1 MISIIGRSGSGKTTL
16 LNICAGLLTPTIGH
30 IKRNFLLKKSGRP
43 NELGYVFQSPELIP
57 WMTVIEN
64 VLLPISLSKGV
75 FSEVDEVRA
84 KAILADI
91 GLSESLHLRPKQ
103 LSGGMKK
110 RVGIARGFINDPR
123 IIFLDEPLGELD
135 EVLREELLLWTKEQ
149 VQNLKASAILVTHSI
164 DEAIKFSDRVLVLG
178 NFPSE
183 IVADISIA
191 IDKTKT
197 QNAEKFNRE
206 RLREK
211 LKTLLGE
218 TKVA

>member
-1 MISIIGRSGSGKTTL
+1 M
-16 LNICAGLLTPTIGH
+16 
-30 IKRNFLLKKSGRP
+30 
-43 NELGYVFQSPELIP
+43 
-57 WMTVIEN
+57 
-64 VLLPISLSKGV
+64 
-75 FSEVDEVRA
+75 
-84 KAILADI
+84 
-91 GLSESLHLRPKQ
+91 
-103 LSGGMKK
+103 
-110 RVGIARGFINDPR
+110 
-123 IIFLDEPLGELD
+123 DEPLGELD